1 MSAPLG
7 SGNVLALN
15 AKGARCVGIPVNRG
29 SAKPNTVVG
38 IRADSGSNL
47 NTGHRDHVSTQGV
60 VAPGLQ
66 ISSFVDISEGSH
78 FPRNF
83 LLLTSFDR
91 KGGHCTQPRKCR
103 RIEHMERLFWPTQP
117 RFDPST
123 ERFDHPV
130 FFDFFQSELMTFM
143 PTEIAFLYYLAFSK
157 FVPRR
162 SLSVVRVFR
171 RSKAAV

>member
-7 SGNVLALN
+7 SGNVLALS
-15 AKGARCVGIPVNRG
+15 AKAGRCVGIPVYGR
-29 SAKPNTVVG
+29 SANPNTVVEFPS
-38 IRADSGSNL
+38 DSGSNL
-47 NTGHRDHVSTQGV
+47 NAGHRDHVSTQGV
-60 VAPGLQ
+60 VALGLQ

-91 KGGHCTQPRKCR
+91 KGGHCTQPRKSR

-130 FFDFFQSELMTFM
+130 FS
-143 PTEIAFLYYLAFSK
+143 IFS
-157 FVPRR
+157 R
-162 SLSVVRVFR
+162 
-171 RSKAAV
+171 AN